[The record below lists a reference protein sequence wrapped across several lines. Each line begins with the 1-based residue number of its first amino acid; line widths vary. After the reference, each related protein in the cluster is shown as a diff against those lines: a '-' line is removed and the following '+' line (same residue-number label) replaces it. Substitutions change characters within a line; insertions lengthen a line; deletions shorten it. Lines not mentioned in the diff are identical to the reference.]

1 MKKLNHFALGGL
13 FICFIAFGLSSQ
25 EAKKPAKA
33 AKEAGNTDNAKNTP
47 TLNLDP
53 PAEVKYEEQPND
65 GKGIPEIQAE
75 LAKEEPYKSPMKGKL
90 GGDYM
95 RSMLLAPEHQDA
107 VRKVDRLW
115 FGDFFRIGFQARP
128 RFDYSYNRD
137 FDKRTQDGNNN
148 ATQNSQV
155 WFVIDPTPN
164 VTAKVTIQ
172 DTRVFGGEQTQKD
185 GQTGYLG
192 LANSGGLQVTSAPTA
207 TNSISIKN
215 TTGLREGFV
224 VLKNLI
230 PDAEFTI
237 GRQIF
242 GFGDNRYVGGRNDG
256 QTGNSFDGV
265 KTRYTPTKNI
275 TTEVFTSILAEESN
289 AGSGNNTTNG
299 VRRGSVNDTYLSGI
313 YNTIKF
319 EDFLVD
325 LYLFNID
332 RKWEQA
338 LTVTPTTTLPT
349 TTNGVVTAG
358 SVNSQDRTRQR
369 DDLNTAGFRL
379 SNRTN
384 NNILPKFKSWD
395 WTVESS
401 VQFGNTGVKVN
412 ADWDIFQTTFNGQ
425 RVYSQRQQYD
435 ARFFLAQTGYT
446 FFDRFRVGI
455 QYSQGSGDSSRS
467 DSRMKT
473 FDASF
478 ATRSGGFPY
487 FDSGAGIT
495 NTTFWSNTRIKS
507 VHLMWNT
514 EKLGRWIG
522 VIYDTQKDQV
532 NDAWYA
538 SGGAANTG
546 LSYENTTGGRFGG
559 TNTLGQKAGKHLFY
573 EYNLIWQYYLKDY
586 VSIWAGASYLQAGDA
601 IKGVRV
607 NPLASDATARYS
619 LDNKSYSFFLFVQ
632 FAM

>member
-1 MKKLNHFALGGL
+1 MRTMIKIAAGGF

-25 EAKKPAKA
+25 EAKQPAKA
-33 AKEAGNTDNAKNTP
+33 AKEAANPDNAKDTP
-47 TLNLDP
+47 NLNLDP
-53 PAEVKYEEQPND
+53 PTEVKYAEQPND

-95 RSMLLAPEHQDA
+95 RSMLLSPDHQDA

-115 FGDFFRIGFQARP
+115 FGDIFRIGFQARP
-128 RFDYSYNRD
+128 RFDYSFNRD

-148 ATQNSQV
+148 GTQNSQV

-164 VTAKVTIQ
+164 VSAKVTIQ
-172 DTRVFGGEQTQKD
+172 DVRVFGGDQSRKD
-185 GQTGYLG
+185 GQLGYLG
-192 LANSGGLQVTSAPTA
+192 LSNSAGVEVSSTPST
-207 TNSISIKN
+207 TNTIN
-215 TTGLREGFV
+215 VQNRTGLREGFII
-224 VLKNLI
+224 LKNLI
-230 PDAEFTI
+230 PDVEFTV

-256 QTGNSFDGV
+256 QTGNSFDGA
-265 KTRYTPTKNI
+265 KAKYTPTKNI
-275 TTEVFTSILAEESN
+275 TTEVFTSILSEESN
-289 AGSGNNTTNG
+289 AGSGNNTSNG
-299 VRRGSVNDTYLSGI
+299 LRKGTVNDTYLSGI

-319 EDFLVD
+319 EDFLID

-332 RKWEQA
+332 RKWEQSI
-338 LTVTPTTTLPT
+338 TTTPAT
-349 TTNGVVTAG
+349 
-358 SVNSQDRTRQR
+358 SQDRTRQR

-384 NNILPKFKSWD
+384 NNILPKVKSWD

-412 ADWDIFQTTFNGQ
+412 ADWDVFQTTFNGQ

-455 QYSQGSGDSSRS
+455 QYSQGSGDSSRN
-467 DSRMKT
+467 DSRAKT

-507 VHLMWNT
+507 IHLMWNT

-546 LSYENTTGGRFGG
+546 LSYENTSGGRYGG

-573 EYNLIWQYYLKDY
+573 EYNLIWQYYLKEY
-586 VSIWAGASYLQAGDA
+586 VSIWAGASYLTAGDA

-607 NPLASDATARYS
+607 NPLATDATARYS
-619 LDNKSYSFFLFVQ
+619 LDNKSYSFFFFVQ

>member
-1 MKKLNHFALGGL
+1 MIKSINSLAIGGL
-13 FICFIAFGLSSQ
+13 FICFFTFGISSQ
-25 EAKKPAKA
+25 EAKKTAKDTNPTSKQA
-33 AKEAGNTDNAKNTP
+33 KDGKEAKETGKEAKDAESSP
-47 TLNLDP
+47 SFNLDP

-90 GGDYM
+90 SGDFL
-95 RSMLLAPEHQDA
+95 RSMLLSPEHQDA

-115 FGDFFRIGFQARP
+115 FGDIFRIGFQARP
-128 RFDYSYNRD
+128 RLDYSFNRD
-137 FDKRTQDGNNN
+137 FDKRTQDGTNFG
-148 ATQNSQV
+148 TQNSQV
-155 WFVIDPTPN
+155 WFAIDPTPN
-164 VTAKVTIQ
+164 VSAKVTIQ
-172 DTRVFGGEQTQKD
+172 DVRVWGGDQSRKD
-185 GQTGYLG
+185 GQLGYLG
-192 LANSGGLQVTSAPTA
+192 LSNSAGIEVNSTPSS
-207 TNSISIKN
+207 TNVINIQN
-215 TTGLREGFV
+215 RTGIREGFI
-224 VLKNLI
+224 VLKNYVEGL
-230 PDAEFTI
+230 EFTI
-237 GRQIF
+237 GRQVL
-242 GFGDNRYVGGRNDG
+242 GFGDNRYIGGRNDG

-265 KTRYTPTKNI
+265 KAKYAFNKMFS
-275 TTEVFTSILAEESN
+275 TEAFTSILAEESN
-289 AGSGNNTTNG
+289 GGGGNNTSNG
-299 VRRGSVNDTYLSGI
+299 QRKGTVNDTYLSGL
-313 YNTIKF
+313 YNTLKF
-319 EDFLVD
+319 EDFLID

-332 RKWEQA
+332 RKWEQSI
-338 LTVTPTTTLPT
+338 TTTPPT
-349 TTNGVVTAG
+349 
-358 SVNSQDRTRQR
+358 SMDRTRQR
-369 DDLNTAGFRL
+369 DDLNTAGFRIT
-379 SNRTN
+379 NRTN

-401 VQFGNTGVKVN
+401 MQFGNTGVRVN
-412 ADWDIFQTTFNGQ
+412 ADWDVFQIQAPNGQ
-425 RVYSQRQQYD
+425 RLYSQRQEYD
-435 ARFFLAQTGYT
+435 SRFFLAQTGYT

-455 QYSQGSGDSSRS
+455 QYSVGTGDNSRS
-467 DSRMKT
+467 DSRMRT

-507 VHLMWNT
+507 LHLMWNT

-532 NDAWYA
+532 NDAWYS
-538 SGGAANTG
+538 SGGTPNTG

-559 TNTLGQKAGKHLFY
+559 SNTLGQKIGKHLFY

-586 VSIWAGASYLQAGDA
+586 VSIWAGASYLTAGDS
-601 IKGVRV
+601 IRGVRV